1 MCVKEIPEYYKLVF
15 NNLCMNNFVTSSVIV
30 LAVAA

>member
-1 MCVKEIPEYYKLVF
+1 MCAKEVLHAELVL
-15 NNLCMNNFVTSSVIV
+15 NTLCLTKFVTSSVIV